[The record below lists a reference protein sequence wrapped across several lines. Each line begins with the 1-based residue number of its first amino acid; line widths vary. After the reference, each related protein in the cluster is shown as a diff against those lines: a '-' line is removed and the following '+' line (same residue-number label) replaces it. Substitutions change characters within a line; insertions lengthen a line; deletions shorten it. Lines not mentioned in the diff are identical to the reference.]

1 MARTAQVQQHDK
13 AEESDRQRLIAENRR
28 ARYDYFIEGSIEAGI
43 VLTGTEIRSI
53 RAGRVQLREA
63 FARVEHGECF
73 LFNMHIGPYDFGN
86 RWNHEPVR
94 PRKLLLHRDEIDDLW
109 RHARQSGRTLVPLG
123 LYLKRGRA
131 KVELGLARGKHNYD
145 KRESIAARDRQRD
158 VDRALADR
166 AGSVRG

>member
-1 MARTAQVQQHDK
+1 MARMAQVRHDK
-13 AEESDRQRLIAENRR
+13 DDAPEVERPIADNRR
-28 ARYDYFIEGSIEAGI
+28 ARFDYFIEGSVEAGI

-63 FARVEHGECF
+63 FARVERGECF

-94 PRKLLLHRDEIDDLW
+94 PRKLLLHREEIDDLW
-109 RHARQSGRTLVPLG
+109 RHARQSGRTLVPLR

-131 KVELGLARGKHNYD
+131 KVELGLARGKHHYD
-145 KRESIAARDRQRD
+145 KRESIAERDRQRD

-166 AGSVRG
+166 GGGGRN